1 MVTKRW
7 KALKIEDPF
16 ELEPFLF
23 WIHLVLNTFIFIT
36 LNVKYITICK
46 MFVKCRL
53 FSYETRR
60 GNFEQL
66 SKEINKSLE
75 ASTKLN
81 YNFSYLNLHWMEAT
95 EEREVDIF
103 SLG

>member
-1 MVTKRW
+1 
-7 KALKIEDPF
+7 
-16 ELEPFLF
+16 
-23 WIHLVLNTFIFIT
+23 
-36 LNVKYITICK
+36 

-81 YNFSYLNLHWMEAT
+81 YNFSYLNLH
-95 EEREVDIF
+95 
-103 SLG
+103 